1 MIRFL
6 HPQVAA
12 GSCEV
17 AAGAGG
23 SRRWRTGRLCLG
35 SGGPGDRAGGSL
47 GTGLWDGL
55 GTGPGDSLQA
65 CEQCLGSPAAGIMQK
80 GCQVCLLIHRAG
92 GGRRVSWAGTG
103 RSGEVQ
109 KDPALNFRLR
119 VSERLDAMPLGQCL
133 VRLEK
138 MGLGLADALLFIRGN
153 SSFVRIGV
161 SLRKATRDLLQGAL
175 LRLV

>member
-1 MIRFL
+1 MRWRRA
-6 HPQVAA
+6 QVAA
-12 GSCEV
+12 GDDARGGSAW
-17 AAGAGG
+17 AAGG
-23 SRRWRTGRLCLG
+23 
-35 SGGPGDRAGGSL
+35 L
-47 GTGLWDGL
+47 GTGLGAAWGQGQ
-55 GTGPGDSLQA
+55 GTA
-65 CEQCLGSPAAGIMQK
+65 CRPVSSASAPQLLASRRRAARTP
-80 GCQVCLLIHRAG
+80 CLLIHRAG

-161 SLRKATRDLLQGAL
+161 SLRKATRDLPQGSL